1 MTEETKTTG
10 RVKLEVYRYN
20 TFLKRYVSRILG
32 IFSENIRAKF
42 RNKYGFLIQSVE
54 VNNGITNT
62 GFAAEA
68 GLVGNT
74 GSVSPF
80 TYLAVGTSSTAFSA
94 SQTAL
99 LGEISTSGLARASA
113 TVSRVTTTQTNDTL
127 QLTKTFVLSGSAT
140 VEEVGAF
147 NASSS
152 GVMLGRALTG
162 TVTLVSG
169 DEFIATYKF
178 KFA

>member
-1 MTEETKTTG
+1 MDIEKTSG
-10 RVKLEVYRYN
+10 LVN
-20 TFLKRYVSRILG
+20 LKI
-32 IFSENIRAKF
+32 IR
-42 RNKYGFLIQSVE
+42 NNVCIDEITVH
-54 VNNGITNT
+54 NGITNA
-62 GFAAEA
+62 GFAAMA

-74 GSVSPF
+74 GSVTAF
-80 TYLAVGTSSTAFSA
+80 TYLAVGSSSTAFAA

-99 LGEISTSGLARASA
+99 VGEISTSGLSRASA

-127 QLTKTFVLSGSAT
+127 QLTKTFTLSGSAT

-162 TVTLVSG
+162 TLTLVSG
-169 DEFIATYKF
+169 DELIITYKF

>member
-1 MTEETKTTG
+1 MDTLKTKG
-10 RVKLEVYRYN
+10 QVN
-20 TFLKRYVSRILG
+20 LKV
-32 IFSENIRAKF
+32 IRKG
-42 RNKYGFLIQSVE
+42 KIVTDIT
-54 VNNGITNT
+54 VNNGITNA
-62 GFAAEA
+62 GFAAMA
-68 GLVGNT
+68 GLVGNSGAVT
-74 GSVSPF
+74 AF

-99 LGEISTSGLARASA
+99 IGEISTNGLSRVAA

-127 QLTKTFVLSGSAT
+127 QLTTTFSVSGSST

-152 GVMLGRALTG
+152 GTMLGRALSG
-162 TVTLVSG
+162 TTAVVNGDQLV
-169 DEFIATYKF
+169 ITYKF